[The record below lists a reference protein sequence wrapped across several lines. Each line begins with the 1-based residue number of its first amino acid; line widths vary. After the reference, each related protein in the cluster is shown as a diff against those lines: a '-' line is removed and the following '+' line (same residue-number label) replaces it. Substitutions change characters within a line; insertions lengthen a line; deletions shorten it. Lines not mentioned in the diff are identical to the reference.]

1 MVGSVGQSVDGW
13 VGQSVG
19 WWVGR
24 SVSQSACLSVY
35 RSVCLCLSAIQ
46 PITLSVSIIVQLP
59 VFSQSI
65 NHSFT
70 LRAIYTCLTK
80 LQREA
85 LIAIYFIATEVHLNG
100 LKPSF

>member
-1 MVGSVGQSVDGW
+1 MGGWAGQSVG
-13 VGQSVG
+13 GSVG
-19 WWVGR
+19 WWVSR

-46 PITLSVSIIVQLP
+46 PITLSVSRIIQLP

-70 LRAIYTCLTK
+70 LCAIYTCLTK